1 MITPAEF
8 ERRMSAIAHPK
19 DRPYYEEEAHI
30 EADELMEEL
39 LIELGYGAGIE
50 VFRAMSKWYS

>member
-8 ERRMSAIAHPK
+8 ERRMFAIAHPK
-19 DRPYYEEEAHI
+19 DRSYYEEEAHI

-50 VFRAMSKWYS
+50 IFRSMPKWYS

>member
-19 DRPYYEEEAHI
+19 DRPYNQEEGHI
-30 EADELMEEL
+30 EADGLMEEL

>member
-19 DRPYYEEEAHI
+19 DHSYYEEEAHF
-30 EADELMEEL
+30 EDDGLMEEL
-39 LIELGYGAGIE
+39 LIELGYAAGIE
-50 VFRAMSKWYS
+50 IFRAMPKWYS